1 MKINIC
7 NHRGFTLIEVIVS
20 IIVVSII
27 SLLAGM
33 SFYQIAKGYVFYR
46 DNSEMA
52 QQAQIAMTR
61 LKKEISSIKSV
72 STATATSITY
82 KRSSDATGTPFR
94 SISWAGGDN
103 PLLIDANTLISPVTA
118 FSLVYYDSYSSTA
131 AYSSKTMMM
140 EINLQLKGA
149 ENTPMDFVDR
159 VNLYMETE
167 G

>member
-1 MKINIC
+1 MKINIR

-27 SLLAGM
+27 SLIAGM
-33 SFYQIAKGYVFYR
+33 SFYQITRGYVFYR
-46 DNSEMA
+46 DNSEIA

-72 STATATSITY
+72 NIATATSIKY
-82 KRSSDATGTPFR
+82 KRSSDATGTPLR
-94 SISWAGGDN
+94 SISWAGGNN
-103 PLLIDANTLISPVTA
+103 PLLLDSYTLISPVTV
-118 FSLVYYDSYSSTA
+118 FSLVYYDSYNTTA
-131 AYSSKTMMM
+131 TYTSKTMMI
-140 EINLQLKGA
+140 EINLQLEGA